1 MPFYLCKIGTS
12 DGRIIDRCYQ
22 SPSRNQL
29 YVSLEDQGFH
39 VFSIKRQLLNLF
51 KSDSRQSARISGQR
65 FLNFNQEFLVLLRSG
80 LPIPQ
85 ILDALIEQMEEGSL
99 RTMVMEVREEVR
111 GGSTLSD
118 ALGRC
123 PNLFPPLYIA
133 AVRAGEKTGD
143 LPHTLTRFLDYQKR
157 VEDIRS
163 KVRSASFYPLLLTT
177 AAMLVVIFLM
187 LFVVPRFTEI
197 YADANVKLPLITRV
211 LMEVSSLVVNYW
223 HLLLAAIIIL
233 VMLFRMVV
241 RTPTGKIYLDQ
252 VLLRVPF
259 LGGLKIDYALSRFN
273 QTLATVLESGVTLVA
288 AMKMAR
294 GTLNNSCLEEA
305 MNRGISQVE
314 EGISITQA
322 LQRTQFYPPLA
333 LRMIRA
339 GETSGSLVSMLNN
352 IADHYEAEVE
362 RRLTR
367 LTTLIEPVLM
377 MTMGLL
383 IAFIIVAM
391 YVPIFEL
398 AGTVG

>member
-1 MPFYLCKIGTS
+1 MLSLLES
-12 DGRIIDRCYQ
+12 D
-22 SPSRNQL
+22 
-29 YVSLEDQGFH
+29 
-39 VFSIKRQLLNLF
+39 KRQ
-51 KSDSRQSARISGQR
+51 STRISGQR

-85 ILDALIEQMEEGSL
+85 ILDALLEQMEAGSL
-99 RTMVMEVREEVR
+99 CDMVTEVREDVR
-111 GGSTLSD
+111 GGSALSE

-133 AVRAGEKTGD
+133 AVRAGERTGD
-143 LPHTLTRFLDYQKR
+143 LPQTLTRFLDYQKR
-157 VEDIRS
+157 VEEIRA

-177 AAMLVVIFLM
+177 AALLVVIFLM

-197 YADANVKLPLITRV
+197 YTDANVQLPLITRV
-211 LMEVSSLVVNYW
+211 LMEVSAFVGHSWY
-223 HLLLAAIIIL
+223 LLLVITVAA
-233 VMLFRMVV
+233 VMLLRIAV
-241 RTPTGKIYLDQ
+241 RTPAGKIYRDRLM
-252 VLLRVPF
+252 LRLPF
-259 LGGLKIDYALSRFN
+259 WGGLKIDYALSGFS
-273 QTLATVLESGVTLVA
+273 QTLATVLESGVPLVA

-294 GTLNNSCLEEA
+294 GTLNNSSLEDA
-305 MNRGISQVE
+305 MGRGIVQVE
-314 EGISITQA
+314 EGTSMTQA
-322 LQRTQFYPPLA
+322 LQGTQFFPPLA
-333 LRMIRA
+333 LRMIRV
-339 GETSGSLVSMLNN
+339 GETSGSLISMLNN
-352 IADHYEAEVE
+352 IADHYEAEVN